1 MILRT
6 VHIGPGGQVEHHV
19 GGGLAHRSDRRA
31 TVRDVDVG
39 QVEAHGI
46 DALVGQMRHEVGAE
60 HAPVSDDQRLHV
72 RSIR

>member
-19 GGGLAHRSDRRA
+19 GGGLAHRAQGGPAVS
-31 TVRDVDVG
+31 DVDVG

-46 DALVGQMRHEVGAE
+46 DSLIGQMRHEVGAE